1 MTQDINNEQLNK
13 TTSLEVPT
21 HDIDEFDKAVD
32 AEKQRTAKAVNAA
45 EYNRKKYGD
54 AKDRIGELEAQL
66 TEKDQIIERKNT
78 EIARLRRADRG
89 AREVA
94 QTENKGELNMLHFV
108 AGRMNSRGDNK
119 RA

>member
-1 MTQDINNEQLNK
+1 MTQDINNEQLK
-13 TTSLEVPT
+13 ATTSLEVPT
-21 HDIDEFDKAVD
+21 HDIDEFDKAVES
-32 AEKQRTAKAVNAA
+32 EKARTQKATAAA

-66 TEKDQIIERKNT
+66 TEKDQIIERKNG

-94 QTENKGELNMLHFV
+94 QVENKGEINMLHFV
-108 AGRMNSRGDNK
+108 A
-119 RA
+119 